1 MNELIVD
8 YGNKQKSKFNYLLSL
23 IIGIAFFLFA
33 SFILIREKSSASD
46 SILVPISIVCIV
58 LALLLIAVIEISN
71 RKKNQ
76 LTINNTEINM
86 QMVNQK
92 FIIEW
97 SRVSQV
103 NVGISYLV
111 FSLDGGQKQQKLDLS
126 NFLYI
131 DLKNVKNKVLEVC
144 EQKNIP
150 YKND

>member
-76 LTINNTEINM
+76 LRINNTEINM

>member
-46 SILVPISIVCIV
+46 SILVPVSIVCIV

-126 NFLYI
+126 NFLYT